1 MKNKQI
7 NKSILFYLFPFLLVN
22 ELNSMSLAAGS
33 YGIRVISS
41 NTLYECKGL
50 LLEIKLDV
58 GNVFSAR
65 SEVTIICMESL
76 NKAEWV
82 LKAAAQC
89 SLDAPP
95 TCIDGKLELSLKE
108 SVEYK
113 YIDDINIRSTKPHLY
128 QAQKSVLGN
137 DCNAIQF
144 NQYNYWKCNNYT
156 DLQNL
161 SFSTTGDTKLIYL
174 GEFYDNFYDFISPY
188 LSDIPFDFI
197 DVFKKRYTATP

>member
-1 MKNKQI
+1 MRNKQR
-7 NKSILFYLFPFLLVN
+7 NKSILLYLFPFLLVN
-22 ELNSMSLAAGS
+22 ELNSISLAAGS

-41 NTLYECKGL
+41 NSLYECKGL

-58 GNVFSAR
+58 GNAFSAR

-89 SLDAPP
+89 SLDQPP
-95 TCIDGKLELSLKE
+95 TCIDGKLDLSLKE
-108 SVEYK
+108 SVEHK
-113 YIDDINIRSTKPHLY
+113 YIDDIDIRSTKPHLY
-128 QAQKSVLGN
+128 EAQKSVLGN
-137 DCNAIQF
+137 DCHAIQF
-144 NQYNYWKCNNYT
+144 NQYNYWKCSKYT

-161 SFSTTGDTKLIYL
+161 SFSTIGDTKLIYL

-197 DVFKKRYTATP
+197 DVFKGRYTATP